1 MKLVRWNP
9 VQDVVSSFAREL
21 DPFFRDGFFSDRWF
35 HFPLSRSWESS
46 WTPLVDVEEREDEVV
61 IHAELPGMKKKD
73 IDVAVE
79 NNVLTIRGEKKMER
93 RNGDGDCYRSERF
106 FGKFER
112 SFSLPATVVAE
123 KAGAEFKD
131 GVLTITLPKKEEA
144 RSRKISI
151 N

>member
-9 VQDVVSSFAREL
+9 VHDVVSSFTRDL
-21 DPFFRDGFFSDRWF
+21 DPFFRDGFLSDRWF
-35 HFPLSRSWESS
+35 HFPLSRSMEGN
-46 WTPLVDVEEREDEVV
+46 WTPLVDVEEREGEVV

-73 IDVAVE
+73 IELAIE
-79 NNVLTIRGEKKMER
+79 NNVLTLRGEKRAESTD
-93 RNGDGDCYRSERF
+93 GDGDGYRCERF

-112 SFSLPATVVAE
+112 SFSLPTTVVAE

-131 GVLTITLPKKEEA
+131 GVLTISLPKKEEA
-144 RSRKISI
+144 KSRKISI